1 MSLHAEKIL
10 DDAIEAHQKKN
21 FIKATQLYLE
31 LLKENPINPD
41 ANHNLGVLTVQTGK
55 PKESLLFLETAIQS
69 NPHVSQYWISLID
82 ALIKLDRNKD
92 ALQILMQAKRHGHK
106 DDVLSKIEDYLKETN
121 KKLSKEIDEPE
132 TLLIEK
138 LIESRNFQNY
148 KESIE
153 EIDIYIK
160 KYPKSVK
167 LQHLKGMLLL
177 DESNYTEAVK
187 WFTKALKLDPDNSN
201 TLTKLGIAQLY
212 LGSLNDAQIS
222 LEKSTNFNPKN
233 AETYFYLGEVFS
245 QKGIFKE
252 AIGSYKQCAKINA
265 NHELVYLGLANAY
278 SELGDRQRASR
289 CIKRLIGSEPKNYEA
304 LCKLAYIF
312 KSFGNFSESNKVLP
326 KSTGISPARWK
337 SALRTF

>member
-1 MSLHAEKIL
+1 M
-10 DDAIEAHQKKN
+10 
-21 FIKATQLYLE
+21 E

-148 KESIE
+148 K
-153 EIDIYIK
+153 D
-160 KYPKSVK
+160 
-167 LQHLKGMLLL
+167 LLR
-177 DESNYTEAVK
+177 K
-187 WFTKALKLDPDNSN
+187 
-201 TLTKLGIAQLY
+201 
-212 LGSLNDAQIS
+212 
-222 LEKSTNFNPKN
+222 
-233 AETYFYLGEVFS
+233 
-245 QKGIFKE
+245 
-252 AIGSYKQCAKINA
+252 
-265 NHELVYLGLANAY
+265 
-278 SELGDRQRASR
+278 
-289 CIKRLIGSEPKNYEA
+289 
-304 LCKLAYIF
+304 
-312 KSFGNFSESNKVLP
+312 
-326 KSTGISPARWK
+326 
-337 SALRTF
+337 